1 MYDKFISQVYVY
13 IYIYFFVTYYLQPP
27 NQPPKSI
34 YYANI
39 LLKQKKSTINYPTNP
54 KQNLF
59 HIILIHLYLI
69 PKTSHQLLRAFY
81 GNKKHLFFLWPK
93 PSLFMGFFGGSWYQ
107 PNQRLHPKTF
117 PPKGSVLHP
126 TRRRAVLAHG
136 RKRVVRGL
144 QGHHVRQL
152 GRPRMTEDP
161 GMALIHL

>member
-1 MYDKFISQVYVY
+1 MISSSHKCMY
-13 IYIYFFVTYYLQPP
+13 IYIYICNLLPTTAQPTP
-27 NQPPKSI
+27 
-34 YYANI
+34 
-39 LLKQKKSTINYPTNP
+39 
-54 KQNLF
+54 
-59 HIILIHLYLI
+59 
-69 PKTSHQLLRAFY
+69 
-81 GNKKHLFFLWPK
+81 KKHILCEHTSLKKNRLSTTQPTQNKIYSILFLFIYISSQKLATNYSELFMATKNTCFLWPK